1 MTRVTTLH
9 DYYGHIH
16 SAIIIYA
23 YDQDDSEHSTVRC
36 IGGST
41 EEIQML
47 SSISMAQMKN
57 ASRLW

>member
-1 MTRVTTLH
+1 MEPMTRVTTLH

-41 EEIQML
+41 EEI
-47 SSISMAQMKN
+47 
-57 ASRLW
+57 